1 MSYKKEWI
9 PNMRN
14 KNREKTSKRPEIL
27 QIATEYYQNLY
38 QSCKSNQEMTKY
50 NSADTETEKW

>member
-50 NSADTETEKW
+50 NSADT